1 LIEVIVYSSSAH
13 SRSINISH
21 TVQIRSNYEYAVIID
36 SKTGRVK
43 TYKKSPKLCQALLLY
58 MEFTNAT
65 QNIAGRHI
73 VGRAVHGIVVYCNVR
88 HCIVADHAEEVKG
101 PDKRAAVSAAVLLTF
116 PPSAKLSLRS
126 LSFEPKE
133 CLPSVLIFTR
143 NLDQYGQLA
152 EECTPLSL
160 LFKVLN

>member
-1 LIEVIVYSSSAH
+1 LS
-13 SRSINISH
+13 
-21 TVQIRSNYEYAVIID
+21 
-36 SKTGRVK
+36 
-43 TYKKSPKLCQALLLY
+43 
-58 MEFTNAT
+58 
-65 QNIAGRHI
+65 
-73 VGRAVHGIVVYCNVR
+73 GIVTVYGIHECHTKHCWEAHCRQGSAWYCSVR

-101 PDKRAAVSAAVLLTF
+101 PDKRAAVSAAVLLAF